1 MSGKEGKEKAKEK
14 RTSVP
19 ATLDVPEDLQ
29 RKSLEA
35 VELARTT
42 GSLKKGTNETTKTI
56 ERGLA
61 KLVVIS
67 KDVTPEEIAMHLP
80 PLCDEKGIPYV
91 YVKSQKDLGAACG
104 INKGCASA
112 AIVDPGKA
120 TEAIEEIVEE
130 LKKLKG

>member
-14 RTSVP
+14 RPSVP
-19 ATLDVPEDLQ
+19 ATLDIPEDLQ

-42 GSLKKGTNETTKTI
+42 GTLKKGTNETTKTI

-67 KDVTPEEIAMHLP
+67 KDVTPEEIALHLP

-91 YVKSQKDLGAACG
+91 HVKSQKDLGAACG

-120 TEAIEEIVEE
+120 ADVIQEIVEE